1 MEKKFWIAYK
11 GNKRFLRIVC
21 TYSHEYSY
29 EKAKYTDNSLHD
41 FLKELFESGQ
51 LKNTT
56 IFIAADHG
64 FQLMGIYKIMN
75 SKDFHE
81 TNLPL
86 FFLIVPDKKNYTYEQ
101 QYREMIKINR
111 L

>member
-1 MEKKFWIAYK
+1 
-11 GNKRFLRIVC
+11 
-21 TYSHEYSY
+21 
-29 EKAKYTDNSLHD
+29 
-41 FLKELFESGQ
+41 
-51 LKNTT
+51 
-56 IFIAADHG
+56 
-64 FQLMGIYKIMN
+64 MN
-75 SKDFHE
+75 SKDFPIE